1 MAKVTFVNG
10 ITTLYGAIDSVKDG
24 QMNRM
29 RLVVRRHDYGEE
41 KNYDQDGSKIHEL
54 YYYHMHEGA
63 WSEGATRNREIIKAA
78 QRAAHAVERDA
89 ELRPLWEAAYEEYK
103 ASLPPEK
110 PAYHFYNFVYV
121 TILRDMYRLTPTVE
135 GKE

>member
-1 MAKVTFVNG
+1 MAQVTFTNG
-10 ITTLYGAIDSVKDG
+10 TASVWGAIDSVKDG
-24 QMNRM
+24 QKNRM

-41 KNYDQDGSKIHEL
+41 KNYDQDGNKIHEL

-89 ELRPLWEAAYEEYK
+89 ELRPLWEAAYADYK
-103 ASLPPEK
+103 ASLPPDQK
-110 PAYHFYNFVYV
+110 AYHFYNFVYV
-121 TILRDMYRLTPTVE
+121 TILHDMYRRAKE
-135 GKE
+135 GAA